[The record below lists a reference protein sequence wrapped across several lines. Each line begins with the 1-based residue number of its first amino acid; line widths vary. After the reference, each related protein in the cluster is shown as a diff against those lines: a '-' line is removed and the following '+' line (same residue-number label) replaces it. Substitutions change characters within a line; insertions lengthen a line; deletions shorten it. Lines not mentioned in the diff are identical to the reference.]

1 MQATTGDQII
11 IETSTLDTPRRQ
23 GQVVEVIGDGE
34 QQHYRVR
41 WQDGHESIYF
51 PGPDA
56 RVLPPATT

>member
-56 RVLPPATT
+56 RVLPAAT